1 MSSAARNLE
10 QLLDPL
16 SLQKQTRAS
25 SQTRQ
30 SRSDEP
36 AASERKQRKPPT
48 SWVPLPAS
56 NLHLQRA
63 WVCVTPFVGVA
74 WDSCRSSGDQLEST
88 CGTHQSEAH
97 AIRSKGECGTH
108 QSATFRCHFDVQ
120 EAPNA
125 KFHSSILGNCEVPK
139 TIQASAKL

>member
-16 SLQKQTRAS
+16 YLKQQTRAP

-30 SRSDEP
+30 SRLGEQ
-36 AASERKQRKPPT
+36 AASKRKQRKPPT
-48 SWVPLPAS
+48 SWVPPPAS
-56 NLHLQRA
+56 IVHLQRSQILGI
-63 WVCVTPFVGVA
+63 PFVGVS
-74 WDSCRSSGDQLEST
+74 WESWSSSGDQLKST
-88 CGTHQSEAH
+88 CGIHLWQKH

-125 KFHSSILGNCEVPK
+125 RFHSSILGNCEVLK
-139 TIQASAKL
+139 TIQALTRL

>member
-16 SLQKQTRAS
+16 YLQQQTRAP

-30 SRSDEP
+30 SRLGEQ
-36 AASERKQRKPPT
+36 AASKRKQRKPPT
-48 SWVPLPAS
+48 SWVPPPAS
-56 NLHLQRA
+56 IVHLQRSQEQRI
-63 WVCVTPFVGVA
+63 PFVGVA

-88 CGTHQSEAH
+88 CGTYQSEAH

-139 TIQASAKL
+139 TIQALAKL